1 MVRITT
7 TAILAFAAISSARY
21 LGVSGRGSLTARTT
35 GAAGLPGT
43 DAPVDTTTPVP
54 GDTATE
60 VPTEVPAEVP
70 PASVPAEMP
79 PAEVPVETPPAEVP
93 AELPPAEIPADPPV
107 SSTGDI
113 KPLTKLIDALATLS
127 EMLQGLMPGA
137 GGTVKSAVGVSFLG

>member
-54 GDTATE
+54 GDTGTE

-70 PASVPAEMP
+70 PAEVPAEM
-79 PAEVPVETPPAEVP
+79 PPAEVP

-107 SSTGDI
+107 SSTGDM
-113 KPLTKLIDALATLS
+113 KPLIKLIDALATLS
-127 EMLQGLMPGA
+127 EMLKGLMPGA